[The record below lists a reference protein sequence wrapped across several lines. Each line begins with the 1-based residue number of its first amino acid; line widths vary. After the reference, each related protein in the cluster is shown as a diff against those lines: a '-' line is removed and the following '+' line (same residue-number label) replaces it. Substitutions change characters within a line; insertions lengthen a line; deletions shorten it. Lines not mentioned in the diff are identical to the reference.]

1 MPFSN
6 HHYRSVHTLQR
17 KDSSAMKE
25 GSPPDEKIQK
35 CRKPEREEEMV
46 WGVSGL
52 CGSLRELDAEDKMA
66 VTD

>member
-1 MPFSN
+1 
-6 HHYRSVHTLQR
+6 
-17 KDSSAMKE
+17 MKE